1 MARSNYRTKALATD
15 NKAVSSLHPA
25 LENLKERLSSPRLK
39 ADTTIKTYL
48 ETGTRFLSGLGKDR
62 EPTDTDF
69 RRYFVRRRRQG
80 ISERTLRKEFF
91 QMKKL
96 AIANSWSWP
105 FGAEGA
111 SEIAPRRKRRT
122 KALATAGKTV
132 SKLHPILQNLVE
144 RLSSSRLGAPSTL
157 ASYLVTGSNFLSA
170 LQDNQSATDSDF
182 RQFFIRRRHE
192 GISERTLRKEFF
204 HVKKLALANGWPWPF
219 ESDDAPYSEKEQKL
233 PVLLQVEVEQLIKAR
248 AKYSKAERFYL
259 AVATTWIVRRE
270 DLSRIKKRDFD
281 SDVFT
286 IHHSKHGRVVKHL
299 IPDALKPIF
308 ADYRPKVHSGPALS
322 TMFRRICAKAGLEHK
337 KGLGWDSIRYRLNTL
352 LKEVCSSQERL
363 SSSFVDDYAEGKGK
377 VSVRHG
383 RSDMTEDYRHPEI
396 LDTDPHGIDKVIYS
410 IHPFLPL
417 WRDKKLTKR
426 LPRKTSTP
434 QS

>member
-1 MARSNYRTKALATD
+1 MARSNYKTKASPTA
-15 NKAVSSLHPA
+15 NKTENRLDPA
-25 LENLKERLSSPRLK
+25 LEALVERLSSPRLK

-286 IHHSKHGRVVKHL
+286 IHHSKHGGVVKHL
-299 IPDALKPIF
+299 IPEVLKPIF
-308 ADYRPKVHSGPALS
+308 ADYRPKDHNPS
-322 TMFRRICAKAGLEHK
+322 TMSQMFKRICTKAGLEHQSRR
-337 KGLGWDSIRYRLNTL
+337 GWHSIEYRLNIL
-352 LKEVCSSQERL
+352 LKDVYLPQNNLSPSLLIDYTHRKQSAGGRL
-363 SSSFVDDYAEGKGK
+363 VKKD
-377 VSVRHG
+377 R
-383 RSDMTEDYRHPEI
+383 TEDYHHPEI
-396 LDTDPHGIDKVIYS
+396 LDHDEYGIDRVIYG

-417 WRDKKLTKR
+417 WQKKR
-426 LPRKTSTP
+426 
-434 QS
+434 